1 MKKNIFIGGAWPYG
15 NYNLHIGHIAALL
28 PGDVIARYYRANGDN
43 VIYVSGT
50 DSHGTPITE
59 RAKKEGKTPQ
69 EIAEYYHEQDVNT
82 FNNYNFSYD
91 LYTST
96 MTKDHEEKVQKYFK
110 ELYDNGYL
118 VEKEEE
124 QDYCETCKE
133 FLSDREII
141 GECPHCGGE
150 STGDQCEVCHSS
162 LNSSEVLNKHC
173 KTCGNPTTLKKNK
186 HLYFT
191 LPKFTD
197 QIQKLLD
204 DNKENWRKNAV
215 GETQKFID
223 MGLIDR
229 TATRQLEWGI
239 PVPINGYEDKRIY
252 VWIEA
257 VCGYLTA
264 GSKVAEERGID
275 FDEFLGRDNPN
286 TRSYYVHGK
295 DNIPF
300 HTVIYPAILCGL
312 KSHNFQLPTHII
324 SSEYVNLNDE
334 KMSKS
339 KGNLLTG
346 DELATMYDV
355 DTIRYF
361 IIANSP
367 EQKDINFTI
376 NDLEQTHN
384 KFLVG
389 VLGNFINRNLSFINK
404 KNDGII
410 KEGHIDE
417 EIKEL
422 THKTYKEVGELLE
435 KGELRGAIATVMEY
449 VTKGNKYYDEKTP
462 WILVKE
468 DIDKFNDV
476 TYTCTYM
483 IANIKNLLSPFI
495 PTTAEKIKNMLDL
508 DEIKWSEEEIKGD
521 IKIQNADLLFQ
532 RIDNKEKI

>member
-59 RAKKEGKTPQ
+59 RAKKEGKTPK
-69 EIAEYYHEQDVNT
+69 EIAEYYHNQDVNT
-82 FNNYNFSYD
+82 FNNYRFSYD

-96 MTKDHEEKVQKYFK
+96 MTEDHEKKVQNYFK

-118 VEKEEE
+118 YEKEEE
-124 QDYCETCKE
+124 QDYCEHCKE
-133 FLSDREII
+133 FLSDREIV

-150 STGDQCEVCHSS
+150 STGDQCEVCLSS

-173 KTCGNPTTLKKNK
+173 KTCGNPTTLKMNK
-186 HLYFT
+186 HLYFK
-191 LPKFTD
+191 LPAFTE

-204 DNKENWRKNAV
+204 DNKDNWRKNAV

-239 PVPINGYEDKRIY
+239 PVPVEGYEDKRIY

-300 HTVIYPAILCGL
+300 HTVIYPALLCGL
-312 KSHNFQLPTHII
+312 TSHNYQLPTHII
-324 SSEYVNLNDE
+324 SSNYVNLNDE

-346 DELATMYDV
+346 DELLDMYDV

-404 KNDGII
+404 KNNGLIV
-410 KEGHIDE
+410 EGKIDE
-417 EIKEL
+417 DIKEL
-422 THKTYKEVGELLE
+422 TKKTYKEAGEQLE
-435 KGELRGAIATVMEY
+435 KGELRSAISTVMDY
-449 VTKGNKYYDEKTP
+449 VISGNKYYDENTP

-468 DIDKFNDV
+468 DIEKFNDV

-483 IANIKNLLSPFI
+483 IANIKNLLSPFL
-495 PTTAEKIKNMLDL
+495 PDTSEKIKNMLDL
-508 DEIKWSEEEIKGD
+508 DEIKWEEEVPSGD
-521 IKIQNADLLFQ
+521 IKIKSVDLLFQ
-532 RIDNKEKI
+532 RIDHK